1 VSETRSPCLI
11 SDKRA
16 CRASD
21 QKNMVFIIGS
31 GSSEFKEDVEEIVR
45 TLGGFGLEGY
55 FALLSEEEKGLDAF
69 CDKICSKIIEAQF
82 CVVMRGHDNDPVQV
96 KRIEGT
102 ADRYEKV
109 RVPSANVYY
118 EFGLAVALGKNFIPV
133 IKGGF
138 KPPFDVQHLDAV
150 YYESAEDLPQRLK
163 SPIVATL
170 KKKGKQAAPVNEE
183 LVKSVYGPLYDETAI
198 FLSRRDKFSRF
209 EPNQYYTTLVQNRY
223 LLDTIDS
230 DLLKDIASFYGTLEE
245 FNNAVTAADGIIRQI
260 VIEEIS
266 DLSGMQASDLLSISV
281 GLQTDT
287 AHILPTLDQILMRK
301 TTPEL
306 YLQTTGT
313 SGTIKKIT
321 YKLRM
326 PDHSDKEIDSDLFGL
341 LHRKCERKVE
351 SNPRIARMRELEADL
366 ELKGK
371 ELQAKLKQYFR

>member
-1 VSETRSPCLI
+1 MSETRSPCLI

-31 GSSEFKEDVEEIVR
+31 GSPEFKEDIESIVK
-45 TLGGFGLEGY
+45 TLDGFGLKGY

-69 CDKICSKIIEAQF
+69 CDKICSKIIESQF
-82 CVVMRGHDNDPVQV
+82 CVVMLNDPVQIR
-96 KRIEGT
+96 RIEGT
-102 ADRYEKV
+102 ADKYEKV

-118 EFGLAVALGKNFIPV
+118 EFGMAVTLGKNFIPV

-138 KPPFDVQHLDAV
+138 KPPFDVQHLDTV
-150 YYESAEDLPQRLK
+150 YYKDANDLQQRLK
-163 SPIVATL
+163 GSILATL
-170 KKKGKQAAPVNEE
+170 KKEGKLRAPPASTE
-183 LVKSVYGPLYDETAI
+183 LIKSVYGPLYNEVAN

-209 EPNQYYTTLVQNRY
+209 ESLQHNTILVQYKY
-223 LLDTIDS
+223 LLDTINVK
-230 DLLKDIASFYGTLEE
+230 LHNDIASFYSELKE
-245 FNNAVTAADGIIRQI
+245 FNQLVTAAEGIIRQI

-266 DLSGMQASDLLSISV
+266 DFSGMQASNLLSISV

-306 YLQTTGT
+306 YLLTTGT

-321 YKLRM
+321 YKLRLQ
-326 PDHSDKEIDSDLFGL
+326 DHSEKEIDSDLFRL

-366 ELKGK
+366 GNKGK